1 MGDKGILGVNKL
13 GYVVKLGNP
22 GEFILI
28 GLNERSFNKSV
39 NFSEFI
45 LLTYLNK
52 ILRMTRFRHEF
63 NDADIAKHSIHT
75 FEFRICSPL
84 LRLQCSAVLIDG
96 LLLWLHDH

>member
-13 GYVVKLGNP
+13 GDVVKLGNP

-63 NDADIAKHSIHT
+63 NDADIAKRSIYS
-75 FEFRICSPL
+75 F
-84 LRLQCSAVLIDG
+84 
-96 LLLWLHDH
+96 